1 MYFCY
6 IPEKSMNGFN
16 DYDRYGLEDAGSEK
30 QKKII
35 KIAVFIAALV
45 LVSVFVGSILL
56 GD

>member
-1 MYFCY
+1 MLYSK
-6 IPEKSMNGFN
+6 KSMNGFN
-16 DYDRYGLEDAGSEK
+16 DYDRYGVEDAGSEK